1 MGFLTNLINKVV
13 QVLPTIG
20 NGVAG
25 AITGAIHGIT
35 QQGDSLLSMSS
46 PNRSK
51 HMKTVAN
58 LYRGQFLRYH
68 NMKPMGPPLGLIRD
82 NPNLLPT
89 TQNMLRQLN
98 EKRSKLGLQPF
109 TGLPAPQSMGNVITS
124 LPMEP
129 LPQKNPA
136 DKPPSNPTEGSSVGD
151 MSISDIL
158 KTNSPEWLLRYS
170 RSGLQP
176 MGTLSLIQ
184 RIAKSNPELA
194 RHLNLNVKSSS
205 MSANTWTLSQFLKKN
220 PGFLKSLDLSR
231 QGLLPIQQGLDKQ
244 LGSSLF
250 CKECRMTNR

>member
-109 TGLPAPQSMGNVITS
+109 TDLPAPQSMGNVITS

-129 LPQKNPA
+129 LPQKGPE
-136 DKPPSNPTEGSSVGD
+136 PVRSSHVGD
-151 MSISDIL
+151 MSINDIL
-158 KTNSPEWLLRYS
+158 KTNSN
-170 RSGLQP
+170 LQI
-176 MGTLSLIQ
+176 G
-184 RIAKSNPELA
+184 IANPELLK
-194 RHLNLNVKSSS
+194 RLQFVRNSS
-205 MSANTWTLSQFLKKN
+205 MSANTFSLSQFLKNN
-220 PGFLKSLDLSR
+220 PGFLKDYGISK
-231 QGLLPIQQGLDKQ
+231 QGLLPLQQGLDKQ

-250 CKECRMTNR
+250 YNECRMTNR